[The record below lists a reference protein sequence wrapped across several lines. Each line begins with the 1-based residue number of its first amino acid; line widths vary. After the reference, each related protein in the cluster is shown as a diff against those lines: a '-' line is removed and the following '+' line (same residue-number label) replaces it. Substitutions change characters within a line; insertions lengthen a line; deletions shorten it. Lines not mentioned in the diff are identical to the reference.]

1 MTDRPVLY
9 DVSDGV
15 ATITFNRPAKL
26 NSLLPES
33 FELLARYSAAVQD
46 DDNVRAVVVTGA
58 GERAFS
64 VGGDLAE
71 VIPRAN
77 AGENVV
83 VLDPAKRFFSDVFKP
98 VIAAVN
104 GACVAGGLE
113 IMLGTD
119 LRIASAEATFGL
131 AEVRVGVVPA
141 AGTHVRLPRQIPW
154 AIAMQMLLTGEPIDA
169 ARAYEVGLVNEIL
182 PAADVLPRAQELAR
196 SVAQCAPLAVRTAKE
211 IAVRA
216 LALEQGFALEHA
228 LAERA
233 LRSDDA
239 REGPLAF
246 IEKRTPHF
254 TGR

>member
-1 MTDRPVLY
+1 MSDAPVLC
-9 DVSDGV
+9 DVADGV
-15 ATITFNRPAKL
+15 ALITLNRPAKL
-26 NSLLPES
+26 NSLVPET
-33 FELLARYSAAVQD
+33 FELLARYGAEAEAD
-46 DDNVRAVVVTGA
+46 DDVHAIVITGA
-58 GERAFS
+58 GDRAFS

-71 VIPRAN
+71 FIPRAT
-77 AGENVV
+77 AGENLAVP
-83 VLDPAKRFFSDVFKP
+83 DPAKRFFSDVFKP

-113 IMLGTD
+113 IMLGSD
-119 LRIASAEATFGL
+119 LRIASEEATFGL

-169 ARAYEVGLVNEIL
+169 RRAYEVGLVNAVV
-182 PAADVLPRAQELAR
+182 PAAEVVPRALALGR
-196 SVAQCAPLAVRTAKE
+196 SIAQCAPLAVRTAKE

-216 LALEQGFALEHA
+216 LALEPGFALEHA
-228 LAERA
+228 LAERV

-246 IEKRTPHF
+246 TEKRTPNF
-254 TGR
+254 TGQ

>member
-1 MTDRPVLY
+1 MDPVLY
-9 DVSDGV
+9 DVDDGI

-26 NSLLPES
+26 NSLLPET
-33 FELLARYSAAVQD
+33 FELLARYSTEAQQD
-46 DDNVRAVVVTGA
+46 DDVHAIIVTGA

-71 VIPRAN
+71 VIPRAT

-83 VLDPAKRFFSDVFKP
+83 VRDPAKRFFSDVFKP

-104 GACVAGGLE
+104 GACIAGGLE

-119 LRIASAEATFGL
+119 LRIASETATFGL

-141 AGTHVRLPRQIPW
+141 GGSHVRLPRQIPW

-169 ARAYEVGLVNEIL
+169 RRAYEVGLVNEVV
-182 PAADVLPRAQELAR
+182 PAAEVLAR
-196 SVAQCAPLAVRTAKE
+196 ARKVAASIGQCGPVAVRTAKE

-216 LALEQGFALEHA
+216 MALEPAFALEHA
-228 LAERA
+228 LAERVF
-233 LRSDDA
+233 RTEDA

-246 IEKRTPHF
+246 TEKRTPNF
-254 TGR
+254 TGH

>member
-1 MTDRPVLY
+1 MEPVLY
-9 DVSDGV
+9 DVEDGI
-15 ATITFNRPAKL
+15 ATITVNRPDKL

-33 FELLARYSAAVQD
+33 FDLLAQYADDAQRD
-46 DDNVRAVVVTGA
+46 DDVQAIIVTGA

-64 VGGDLAE
+64 VGGDLAT
-71 VIPRAN
+71 VIPRAA

-83 VLDPAKRFFSDVFKP
+83 VRDPAKRFFSDVFKP

-104 GACVAGGLE
+104 GACIAGGLE

-119 LRIASAEATFGL
+119 LRIVSETATFGL

-141 AGTHVRLPRQIPW
+141 GGSHVRLPRQIPW

-169 ARAYEVGLVNEIL
+169 RRAYEVGLVNEVV
-182 PAADVLPRAQELAR
+182 PAADVLARARKLAA
-196 SVAQCAPLAVRTAKE
+196 SITQCGPVAVRTAKE

-216 LALEQGFALEHA
+216 MALEPAFALEHA
-228 LAERA
+228 LGERVF
-233 LRSDDA
+233 RTDDA

-246 IEKRTPHF
+246 TEKRPPNF